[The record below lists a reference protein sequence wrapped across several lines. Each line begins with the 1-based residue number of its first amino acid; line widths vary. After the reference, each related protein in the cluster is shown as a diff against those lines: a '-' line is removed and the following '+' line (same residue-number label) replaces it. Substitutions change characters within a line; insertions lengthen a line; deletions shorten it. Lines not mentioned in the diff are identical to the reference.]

1 MKTAHRITK
10 TEKPKTQ
17 KKADK
22 DLPAA
27 ASIAQRYLELRK
39 LRQQLSEAEAWR
51 RAR

>member
-1 MKTAHRITK
+1 MKAAHRVT
-10 TEKPKTQ
+10 KTQ
-17 KKADK
+17 KRKHPKKEFK
-22 DLPAA
+22 DLPA